1 MKKKAKGM
9 AKGGIKSKGMAMGG
23 LKTPTAQQTG
33 VKKLPKEVRNNMG
46 YMNKGGDMKAK
57 GMAKGGM
64 KKKAYAKGGRV
75 AMYNQGGMISNTG
88 TLNTGIKKG

>member
-9 AKGGIKSKGMAMGG
+9 AKGGMKAKGMAMGG

-75 AMYNQGGMISNTG
+75 DMYNQGGIISNTG

>member
-9 AKGGIKSKGMAMGG
+9 AKGGMKAKGMAMGG

-64 KKKAYAKGGRV
+64 KAKGMAKGGRV
-75 AMYNQGGMISNTG
+75 GGAQVSG
-88 TLNTGIKKG
+88 LGFKGEF

>member
-1 MKKKAKGM
+1 MKKKA
-9 AKGGIKSKGMAMGG
+9 KGMAMGG

-46 YMNKGGDMKAK
+46 YRNKGGDMKAK

-64 KKKAYAKGGRV
+64 MKKKGYAKGGKV
-75 AMYNQGGMISNTG
+75 MTYNLGGMVKEQRDNR
-88 TLNTGIKKG
+88 KKKM